1 MELND
6 LLDNL
11 INEIKSDQRYIDYF
25 EAEKNYIILKINHY

>member
-25 EAEKNYIILKINHY
+25 EAEKKII